1 MSAGQTRWGK
11 VAVVL
16 AGLIVAGAWWLVPPP
31 KPPRQVLAPDEM
43 WVLPA
48 LPVPSAEKS
57 LSALAVIAP
66 WGKAAAVSGAS
77 GAAGQPEEVLNDP
90 EWRFEG
96 VTVNGSERLVLVR
109 VAGQPVISLKE
120 GDLLPGG
127 AKILRIYDD
136 SLSLLIKGKKRNLEI
151 FQ

>member
-31 KPPRQVLAPDEM
+31 EPPRQVLAPDEV

-66 WGKAAAVSGAS
+66 W
-77 GAAGQPEEVLNDP
+77 
-90 EWRFEG
+90 
-96 VTVNGSERLVLVR
+96 
-109 VAGQPVISLKE
+109 
-120 GDLLPGG
+120 
-127 AKILRIYDD
+127 
-136 SLSLLIKGKKRNLEI
+136 
-151 FQ
+151 